1 MPNNREEAEMINL
14 SAGPLSLGFL
24 DGDLRRISLGAREVL
39 QRVYVAVRDR
49 KWTTL
54 PNQISRL
61 DIQQEESGFRIT
73 WNARNLSPEIDFEW
87 TALITGQSDGSV
99 SFSFYGFARR
109 DFLRNRIGFCILHP
123 QTCAGRHCRFVTS
136 TAQGEG
142 NFPELISP
150 HQPFKDLS
158 SFSHEIEPGVWARI
172 DFEGDRFEMEDQR
185 NWTDASFKTYSTP
198 LDLPFPVAVREGE
211 RIRQKVTIS
220 LRDADDRPLAVD
232 HGYAGRVWPA
242 GHSTGPVPVKIGGS
256 SGRVLCSLGFG
267 VGDSVVEDES
277 ALELAARLAP
287 SHLRTEIH
295 LDRGGWALSLEH
307 GAQIARAVGAP
318 LWCLVTSTERRL
330 PAEFVQALAQCPS
343 PPQALLVT
351 RSAPPWTTEAV
362 TIESLRA
369 DCARLNYHPRIGGGT
384 DAWFA
389 QLNRTRPE
397 TRAFDFVF
405 YSATPQVH
413 AQDSLSI
420 IENLPGLSATVASA
434 KAISGGKPVVVSPLT
449 LKPRFIPSFWEG
461 AIDDSR
467 QREKFGAVW
476 SLMAIKHL
484 SQEGAVAATFFE
496 LEGPQGLFSRD
507 ANAPHGTPLPYPVY
521 YVFRELSAWTEAEL
535 LEVESGDPRR
545 IDTFALKRGPRSV
558 LFLCNM
564 TDETQEALV
573 EGMTIEVSHLRWLA
587 PEQDAT
593 SMPRGRLILP
603 PYSIAIAEE
612 IVL

>member
-1 MPNNREEAEMINL
+1 M
-14 SAGPLSLGFL
+14 
-24 DGDLRRISLGAREVL
+24 DGDLRRIRLGAREVL

-49 KWTTL
+49 KWATL
-54 PNQISRL
+54 PNRITGL
-61 DIQQEESGFRIT
+61 KLGQEEAGFRIT
-73 WNARNLSPEIDFEW
+73 WNAANASSEIDFEW
-87 TALITGQSDGSV
+87 SALVTGMPDGSI
-99 SFSFYGFARR
+99 SFSFDGRARR

-123 QTCAGRHCRFVTS
+123 HTCAGGRCRFVTS
-136 TAQGEG
+136 TGQGAG
-142 NFPELISP
+142 TFPERISP

-158 SFSHEIEPGVWARI
+158 SFSHEVEPGIWLRI

-198 LDLPFPVAVREGE
+198 LDLPFPAAVAEGE
-211 RIRQKVTIS
+211 RLSQKLTIS
-220 LRDADDRPLAVD
+220 LRDEDDRPLALD
-232 HGYAGRVWPA
+232 QAHAAQVWPA
-242 GHSTGPVPVKIGGS
+242 GASLGPVPVKIGGS
-256 SGRVLCSLGFG
+256 SGRVLCGLGFG
-267 VGDSVVEDES
+267 VGHSGVED
-277 ALELAARLAP
+277 AAAIDLAARLSP
-287 SHLRTEIH
+287 SHLRAEIH
-295 LDRGGWALSLEH
+295 IDREGWPLSLER
-307 GAQIARAVGAP
+307 GACVARAVGVP
-318 LWCLVTSTERRL
+318 LWCLVTSQERRL
-330 PAEFVQALAQCPS
+330 SEEFVQALVQCPL
-343 PPQALLVT
+343 PPEALLVT

-369 DCARLNYHPRIGGGT
+369 DCARLNFHPRIGGGT
-384 DAWFA
+384 DGWFA
-389 QLNRTRPE
+389 QLNRMRPDPGVL
-397 TRAFDFVF
+397 DFIF

-413 AQDSLSI
+413 AEDSLSI
-420 IENLPGLSATVASA
+420 AENLPGLSATVSTAL
-434 KAISGGKPVVVSPLT
+434 KIFGGKPIVVSPLT
-449 LKPRFIPSFWEG
+449 LRPRFIPSFWEG

-496 LEGPQGLFSRD
+496 LEGPQGLFSKEAGSHVR
-507 ANAPHGTPLPYPVY
+507 YPVY
-521 YVFRELSAWTEAEL
+521 DAFQELSAWAEAEL
-535 LEVESGDPRR
+535 LEVESVDPRR

-587 PEQDAT
+587 PEQDAI
-593 SMPRGRLILP
+593 SMPKGRLILP

>member
-1 MPNNREEAEMINL
+1 MINL
-14 SAGPLSLGFL
+14 SAGPLSLDFL
-24 DGDLRRISLGAREVL
+24 DGDLRRIRLGAREVL

-49 KWTTL
+49 KWATL
-54 PNQISRL
+54 PNRITGL
-61 DIQQEESGFRIT
+61 ELGQEEAGFHIT
-73 WNARNLSPEIDFEW
+73 WNARNVSSEIDFEW
-87 TALITGQSDGSV
+87 SALVTGMRDGSI
-99 SFSFYGFARR
+99 SFSFDGHVRR

-123 QTCAGRHCRFVTS
+123 YTCAGGRCRFVTS
-136 TAQGEG
+136 TARGEG
-142 NFPELISP
+142 DFPELISP

-185 NWTDASFKTYSTP
+185 NWTDGSFKTYSTP
-198 LDLPFPVAVREGE
+198 LELPYPVAVREGD

-220 LRDADDRPLAVD
+220 LRDEEDRPLRLGEKRRVIRTD
-232 HGYAGRVWPA
+232 HAA
-242 GHSTGPVPVKIGGS
+242 HSPGPVPVKVKGP
-256 SGRVLCSLGFG
+256 SGRALCRLGFG
-267 VGDSVVEDES
+267 LGDSVVEDES

-295 LDRGGWALSLEH
+295 LDRGGWRPSMEL
-307 GAQIARAVGAP
+307 GAHFARSVGVP

-330 PAEFVQALAQCPS
+330 PQALVQALVQCPS
-343 PPQALLVT
+343 PPEALLVT

-384 DAWFA
+384 DGWFA
-389 QLNRTRPE
+389 QLNRMRPDPGVL
-397 TRAFDFVF
+397 DFIF

-413 AQDSLSI
+413 AEDSLSI
-420 IENLPGLSATVASA
+420 AENLPGLSATVSTAL
-434 KAISGGKPVVVSPLT
+434 KIFGGKPIVVSPLT
-449 LKPRFIPSFWEG
+449 LRPRFIPSFWEG

-496 LEGPQGLFSRD
+496 LEGPQGLFSKEAGSHVR
-507 ANAPHGTPLPYPVY
+507 YPVY
-521 YVFRELSAWTEAEL
+521 DAFQELSAWAEAEL
-535 LEVESGDPRR
+535 LEVESVDPRR
-545 IDTFALKRGPRSV
+545 IDGLALQKGTRSV

-587 PEQDAT
+587 PDQDAT